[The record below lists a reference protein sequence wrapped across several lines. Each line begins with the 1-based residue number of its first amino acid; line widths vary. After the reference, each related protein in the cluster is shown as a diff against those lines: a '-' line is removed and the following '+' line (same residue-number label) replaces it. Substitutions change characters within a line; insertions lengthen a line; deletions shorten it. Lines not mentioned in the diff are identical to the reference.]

1 MRARH
6 RHFNPK
12 SAGAVAAYDARFIS
26 GLSDGDN
33 VSTWASRTGTND
45 ATQTTVGK
53 QPNYETNEIGGQ
65 PVVNFTPANSDE
77 LEINITV
84 PSSATIVAV
93 HRRSTAGIHTVNFG
107 ELEAST
113 PRYTL
118 WWFTDN
124 IIYVSWNGNNLQ
136 TFSPAQTTTGSL
148 VVTTTKNGT
157 TSSQVYINGAT
168 FRAAIV
174 PSASNGAFN
183 RLGRSAGAAQPYG
196 FNNGAIGS
204 ACLIDAFVSDGLR
217 RRLEHA
223 AAFSFKIACN

>member
-45 ATQTTVGK
+45 ATQSTVGN

-65 PVVNFTPANSDE
+65 PVVNFTPANSDQ
-77 LEINITV
+77 LVINITI
-84 PSSATIVAV
+84 PSSATIVSV
-93 HRRSTAGIHTVNFG
+93 HRRSSQNIHTINFG
-107 ELEAST
+107 HTSSQA
-113 PRYTL
+113 YGF
-118 WWFTDN
+118 WWFSDN
-124 IIYVSWNGNNLQ
+124 VIYTQWNSSTFQ
-136 TFSPAQTTTGSL
+136 TWSPAQTKTGSI
-148 VVTTTKNGT
+148 VISVAKDGTTT
-157 TSSQVYINGAT
+157 SQVYLNGST
-168 FRAAIV
+168 FRAAIT
-174 PSASNGAFN
+174 PSASSGTFT
-183 RLGRSAGAAQPYG
+183 RLGRADVGSNY
-196 FNNGAIGS
+196 NNGAIGS

>member
-12 SAGAVAAYDARFIS
+12 AAGAVAAYDARFIS

-45 ATQTTVGK
+45 ATQTSVGN
-53 QPNYETNEIGGQ
+53 QPQYETNEIGGQ
-65 PVVNFTPANSDE
+65 PVVNFVAAQGDR
-77 LEINITV
+77 LNISITI
-84 PSSATIVAV
+84 PSSVTIVAV
-93 HRRSTAGIHTVNFG
+93 HRRSTTGINTINFA
-107 ELEAST
+107 AST
-113 PRYTL
+113 DKYAL
-118 WWFTDN
+118 WWFDGDN
-124 IIYVSWNGNNLQ
+124 VIYVKWNGVFAAF
-136 TFSPAQTTTGSL
+136 TPAQTTTGSL

-168 FRAAIV
+168 FRAAIA
-174 PSASNGAFN
+174 PTASSGTFD
-183 RLGRSAGAAQPYG
+183 RFGSTGVS
-196 FNNGAIGS
+196 NNGAIGS